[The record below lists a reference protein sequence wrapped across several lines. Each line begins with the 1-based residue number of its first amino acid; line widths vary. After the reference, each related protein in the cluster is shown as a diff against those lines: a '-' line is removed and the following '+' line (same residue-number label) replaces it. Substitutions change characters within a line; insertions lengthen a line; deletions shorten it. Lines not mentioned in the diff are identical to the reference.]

1 MAEIQEQGA
10 ISPKKIDIN
19 RIIIIGL
26 SRWYWVVSSI
36 TICLFAA
43 YINLRYTPNTY
54 QTATTIKLE
63 DKKSALADL
72 LSSASGTNAADPVQT
87 ESYILKSQTLIERT
101 LKSLNYSVAFYKKG
115 AVLLSETYP
124 YQPYQIDILS
134 IDNIN
139 GVYPAY
145 TIEPIN
151 NDSFLLSY
159 LHANKN
165 VKVRYGYNQVITY
178 EDLKFRIHKPLNTT
192 GAYIFRFNNARAL
205 MGRVRNNLIVNEV
218 SRGSN
223 ILLITLTD
231 NNFNFAAD
239 FLNELTHEYQSYNQE
254 LRTQSATQTL
264 QFIDN
269 QLDDLAIKVNSSQT
283 ALADYQKD
291 KGMINVSDASSLAIS
306 QLTSFESQ
314 KSLLEI
320 QSLAIN
326 QLERQV
332 NAGKGQISYNF
343 NVEGASDPLLIGLVG
358 QYNSVISE
366 KAEKELTYKPTS
378 TVIAAINQKLI
389 EIQQSILSNIASTR
403 KRIASTIAYLNNQ
416 VSTTNGSIHTLP
428 NVQKNIIKLT
438 RDFNI
443 NEKVFT
449 YLMEKKLE
457 TQVNRA
463 SLLPGSTVVEKA
475 TPNERPIAPVRNKTY
490 MFAFAIGLLIPVL
503 LIILI
508 RLFNPY
514 INSIQTVEELSNT
527 PVLGII
533 RRYPGKID
541 PFNRQLLSTVKLRTV
556 FAESVRAVRTSLS
569 FMAKDMGAQV
579 IGVTSEIAG
588 EGKSFVSINLAI
600 TLSYL
605 DKRVVV
611 IGTDLRRSKLH
622 LTFDISN
629 KTGLSTYLDGKST
642 LPEVIHKSKLNYL
655 DFIPSGPVPTNPSEM
670 LHSKTMH
677 DLIVMLKD
685 KYDYI
690 FLDNAPVG
698 LVSDAMPLLK
708 QCDINLFV
716 IRGGISKLSSVAL
729 ADSLRSELRLDNLVM
744 VVNGFKEDAI
754 YDNYYVSNKRKY
766 DGYYGTYNLSSGYY
780 TDEEVQQ
787 PWWKF
792 WKKS

>member
-1 MAEIQEQGA
+1 MIELKDQGSVA
-10 ISPKKIDIN
+10 PKKIDIN

-72 LSSASGTNAADPVQT
+72 LSSANGSTATDPIQT
-87 ESYILKSQTLIERT
+87 ESYILKSKAIIERT
-101 LKSLNYSVAFYKKG
+101 LKRLDYNIAYFKKG

-124 YQPYQIDILS
+124 FQPYQISILS
-134 IDNIN
+134 IDNMN
-139 GVYPAY
+139 GIYPSY
-145 TIEPIN
+145 MIEPISDN
-151 NDSFLLSY
+151 IFALSFV
-159 LHANKN
+159 HANKN
-165 VKVRYGYNQVITY
+165 IRQLYRYNQVIRY
-178 EDLKFRIHKPLNTT
+178 EDLSFKVKKPAVLS
-192 GAYIFRFNNARAL
+192 GSYIFRFNNMRNL
-205 MGRVRNNLIVNEV
+205 VGRVRSNLQVVEV

-223 ILLITLTD
+223 ILLISLAD
-231 NNFNFAAD
+231 NNFNFATD
-239 FLNELTHEYQSYNQE
+239 FLNTLTKEYQSYNQE
-254 LRTQSATQTL
+254 LRTESATKTL
-264 QFIDN
+264 EFIDQ
-269 QLDDLAIKVNSSQT
+269 QLNDLAGKVNASQT
-283 ALADYQKD
+283 ALADYQKE
-291 KGMINVSDASSLAIS
+291 KGMINVSDASARAIN
-306 QLTSFESQ
+306 QLSTYESQ
-314 KSLLEI
+314 KSVLEI
-320 QSLAIN
+320 QNLAIN

-332 NAGKGQISYNF
+332 NMGKGQISYNF
-343 NVEGASDPLLIGLVG
+343 NVEGASDPLLLSLVS
-358 QYNSVISE
+358 QYNNAITE
-366 KAEKELTYKPTS
+366 KTEKELIYKPAS
-378 TVIAAINQKLI
+378 TVINSLNQKLL
-389 EIQQSILSNIASTR
+389 EIQKSIFTNIASTR
-403 KRIASTIAYLNNQ
+403 KRINTTITYLNAQ
-416 VSTTNGSIHTLP
+416 IETINGSIHTLP
-428 NVQKNIIKLT
+428 NVEKNIVSLT
-438 RDFNI
+438 RTFNI

-457 TQVNRA
+457 TQVSRA
-463 SLLPGSTVVEKA
+463 SLLPGSTVVESA
-475 TPNERPIAPVRNKTY
+475 VPNEAPIAPVRNKTY

-508 RLFNPY
+508 RIFNPY

-605 DKRVVV
+605 DKRVIV

-642 LPEVIHKSKLNYL
+642 LTEVIHKSKLNYL

-677 DLIVMLKD
+677 ELIVLLKD
-685 KYDYI
+685 KYDFI

-716 IRGGISKLSSVAL
+716 IRGGVSKLSSVAL

-780 TDEEVQQ
+780 TDEEIQQ
-787 PWWKF
+787 PWYKF

>member
-1 MAEIQEQGA
+1 MAEIHDQVT
-10 ISPKKIDIN
+10 SPPKKIDIN

-54 QTATTIKLE
+54 QVATTIKLE

-72 LSSASGTNAADPVQT
+72 LSSASGSSASDPIQT
-87 ESYILKSQTLIERT
+87 ESYIIKSKTIIERT
-101 LKSLNYSVAFYKKG
+101 LKTLNYDVAFYKKG

-124 YQPYQIDILS
+124 YKPYQIDIIS
-134 IDNIN
+134 IDNVI
-139 GVYPAY
+139 GVYPSY
-145 TIEPIN
+145 TIEPVGPN
-151 NDSFLLSY
+151 SFTLSY
-159 LHANKN
+159 IRDNKN
-165 VKVRYGYNQVITY
+165 VKHQYNYEQIISY
-178 EDLKFRIHKPLNTT
+178 EDLKFKVEKPAVTS
-192 GAYIFRFNNARAL
+192 GAYIFRFTNMPAL
-205 MGRVRNNLIVNEV
+205 YGRVRSNLAVTEV

-223 ILLITLTD
+223 ILLISLSD
-231 NNFNFAAD
+231 NNYNFATD
-239 FLNELTHEYQSYNQE
+239 FLNMLTKEYQSYNQE
-254 LRTQSATQTL
+254 LKTQSATKTL
-264 QFIDN
+264 EFIDS
-269 QLDDLAIKVNSSQT
+269 QLSGLAEQVNKSQT
-283 ALADYQKD
+283 NLANYQKD
-291 KGMINVSDASSLAIS
+291 NGMINVSEASSKAIS
-306 QLTSFESQ
+306 QLTSFEAQ
-314 KSLLEI
+314 KNILDI
-320 QSLAIN
+320 QNLAIN
-326 QLERQV
+326 QLEQQV
-332 NAGKGQISYNF
+332 TAGKGQVTYNF
-343 NVEGASDPLLIGLVG
+343 NVEGASDPLLLNLIS
-358 QYNSVISE
+358 QYNTIITERV
-366 KAEKELTYKPTS
+366 EKEVTYKPTS
-378 TVIAAINQKLI
+378 STILLLNQKLA
-389 EIQQSILSNIASTR
+389 ETQQAIFANIKSTR
-403 KRIASTIAYLNNQ
+403 KRINTTIAYLNTQ
-416 VSTTNGSIHTLP
+416 IATTNGSIHTLP
-428 NVQKNIIKLT
+428 NIEKNIVGLMRT
-438 RDFNI
+438 FNI

-449 YLMEKKLE
+449 FLMEKKLE
-457 TQVNRA
+457 TQVNRS
-463 SLLPGSTVVEKA
+463 SLLPGSTVVEYA
-475 TPNERPIAPVRNKTY
+475 VPNESPIAPVRNKTY
-490 MFAFAIGLLIPVL
+490 LFAFAIGLLIPVI

-605 DKRVVV
+605 DKRVIV

-642 LPEVIHKSKLNYL
+642 LAEVIHKSKLNYL

-670 LHSKTMH
+670 LHSKAMH
-677 DLIVMLKD
+677 DLIITLRD
-685 KYDYI
+685 KYDFI

>member
-1 MAEIQEQGA
+1 MAEIQDQVA
-10 ISPKKIDIN
+10 VAPKKIDIN
-19 RIIIIGL
+19 RIIVIGL

-54 QTATTIKLE
+54 QTTTTIKLE

-72 LSSASGTNAADPVQT
+72 LSTASGTNAADPVQT
-87 ESYILKSQTLIERT
+87 ESYILKSKTLIERT
-101 LKSLNYSVAFYKKG
+101 LKSLNYNVSFYKKG

-134 IDNIN
+134 IDKEN
-139 GVYPAY
+139 GIYPSY
-145 TIEPIN
+145 TIEPLN
-151 NDSFLLSY
+151 GNSFILSY
-159 LHANKN
+159 THDNKN
-165 VKVRYGYNQVITY
+165 IRAKYNFDQVIKY
-178 EDLKFRIHKPLNTT
+178 EDLRFRVVKPLNIN
-192 GAYIFRFNNARAL
+192 GAYIFRFNNTRNL
-205 MGRVRNNLIVNEV
+205 MNRVHNSLVVTEV

-223 ILLITLTD
+223 ILLITLSD
-231 NNFNFAAD
+231 NNYNFATD
-239 FLNELTHEYQSYNQE
+239 FLNELTKEYQAYNRE

-269 QLDDLAIKVNSSQT
+269 QLNDLAGKVNSSQT

-291 KGMINVSDASSLAIS
+291 KGMINVSDASSRAIT

-314 KSLLEI
+314 KNILEI
-320 QSLAIN
+320 QNLAIN

-343 NVEGASDPLLIGLVG
+343 NVEGATDPLLISLVA
-358 QYNSVISE
+358 QYNGIVSE
-366 KAEKELTYKPTS
+366 KAQKELTYKPTS
-378 TVIAAINQKLI
+378 PTITALNQRLL
-389 EIQQSILSNIASTR
+389 ETQQSILSNITSTR
-403 KRIASTIAYLNNQ
+403 KRIATTIGYLNSQ
-416 VSTTNGSIHTLP
+416 VATINGSIHTLP
-428 NVQKNIIKLT
+428 NVEKNIVSLT
-438 RDFNI
+438 RNFNI

-457 TQVNRA
+457 TQVNRS
-463 SLLPGSTVVEKA
+463 SLLPGSDVVEKA
-475 TPNERPIAPVRNKTY
+475 VPNETPIAPVRNKTY
-490 MFAFAIGLLIPVL
+490 MFAFAIGLLIPVV

-514 INSIQTVEELSNT
+514 INSIQTVEELSTT

-605 DKRVVV
+605 DKRVIV

-642 LPEVIHKSKLNYL
+642 LTEVIHKSKLNYL

-780 TDEEVQQ
+780 TDEEIQH

-792 WKKS
+792 WKKA

>member
-1 MAEIQEQGA
+1 MAEIQNPGA
-10 ISPKKIDIN
+10 VAPKKIDIN

-72 LSSASGTNAADPVQT
+72 LSTASGSSATDPVQT
-87 ESYILKSQTLIERT
+87 ESYIIKSKALLERT
-101 LKSLNYSVAFYKKG
+101 LKSLNYAVAFYKKG

-124 YQPYQIDILS
+124 YQPYQIDIIS
-134 IDNIN
+134 IDDIN
-139 GVYPAY
+139 GIYPAY
-145 TIEPIN
+145 TIEPYN
-151 NDSFLLSY
+151 NNSFWLSY
-159 LHANKN
+159 IHDNKN
-165 VKVRYGYNQVITY
+165 IRQRYNYDQVVRY
-178 EDLKFRIHKPLNTT
+178 EDLKFKIHKPLNIS
-192 GAYIFRFNNARAL
+192 GSYIFRFNNMRNL
-205 MGRVRNNLIVNEV
+205 LGRVHNNLQVTEV

-223 ILLITLTD
+223 ILLITLSD
-231 NNFNFAAD
+231 NNYNFATD
-239 FLNELTHEYQSYNQE
+239 FLNGLTSEYQSYNQE
-254 LRTQSATQTL
+254 LRSQSATKTIE
-264 QFIDN
+264 FIDN
-269 QLDDLAIKVNSSQT
+269 QLNQMAGQVDTSQS
-283 ALADYQKD
+283 ALANYQKN
-291 KGMINVSDASSLAIS
+291 KGMLSVSDASSRAITE
-306 QLTSFESQ
+306 LTNYESQ
-314 KSLLEI
+314 KNILEI
-320 QSLAIN
+320 QNLAIN
-326 QLERQV
+326 QLEQQV
-332 NAGKGQISYNF
+332 NAGKGKISYNF
-343 NVEGASDPLLIGLVG
+343 NVEGATDPLLLSLVS
-358 QYNSVISE
+358 QYNGIITERTE
-366 KAEKELTYKPTS
+366 KGIIYNQNSP
-378 TVIAAINQKLI
+378 IINALNAKLI
-389 EIQQSILSNIASTR
+389 ETQQSILTNIASTR
-403 KRIASTIAYLNNQ
+403 RRISTTIAYLDKQ
-416 VSTTNGSIHTLP
+416 VAIVNSNIHTLP
-428 NVQKNIIKLT
+428 NVEKNIVSLT
-438 RDFNI
+438 RTFNI
-443 NEKVFT
+443 KEKVFT

-457 TQVNRA
+457 TQVNRS

-475 TPNERPIAPVRNKTY
+475 VPNEAPIAPVRNKTY

-569 FMAKDMGAQV
+569 FIAKDTGAQV

-605 DKRVVV
+605 DKRVIV

-642 LPEVIHKSKLNYL
+642 LSEVIHKSKLNYL

-670 LHSKTMH
+670 LHSKAMH
-677 DLIVMLKD
+677 DLIELLKD
-685 KYDYI
+685 KYDFV

-744 VVNGFKEDAI
+744 VINGFKEDAI

-780 TDEEVQQ
+780 TDEEIQQ
-787 PWWKF
+787 PWYKF

>member
-1 MAEIQEQGA
+1 MAEIQDPGA
-10 ISPKKIDIN
+10 ATPKKIDIN
-19 RIIIIGL
+19 RIIVIGL

-54 QTATTIKLE
+54 QTSTTIKLE
-63 DKKSALADL
+63 EKKSALADL
-72 LSSASGTNAADPVQT
+72 LSTASGSNVSDPVQT
-87 ESYILKSQTLIERT
+87 ESYILKSKTLIERT
-101 LKSLNYSVAFYKKG
+101 FKSLNYTVAFYKKG
-115 AVLLSETYP
+115 SVLLAETYP
-124 YQPYQIDILS
+124 YKPYQIDILS
-134 IDNIN
+134 IDDIN
-139 GVYPAY
+139 GVYPTY
-145 TIEPIN
+145 TIEPN
-151 NDSFLLSY
+151 NAQSYFLSY
-159 LHANKN
+159 VHNNKSLRQ
-165 VKVRYGYNQVITY
+165 KYDYGQVIGY
-178 EDLKFRIHKPLNTT
+178 EDLRFKVAKPSSPVGT
-192 GAYIFRFNNARAL
+192 YIFRFNNTRNL
-205 MGRVRNNLIVNEV
+205 VGRVHNNLQVTEV

-223 ILLITLTD
+223 ILLISLSD
-231 NNFNFAAD
+231 NNYNFATD
-239 FLNELTHEYQSYNQE
+239 FLNTLTKEYIFYNQE
-254 LRTQSATQTL
+254 LRTQSATQTIH
-264 QFIDN
+264 FIDE
-269 QLDDLAIKVNSSQT
+269 QLADLSGKVDQSQN
-283 ALADYQKD
+283 ALASYQKD
-291 KGMINVSDASSLAIS
+291 KGMITVSDASTLAIG

-314 KSLLEI
+314 KNLLEI
-320 QSLAIN
+320 QNLAIN
-326 QLERQV
+326 QLAAQV
-332 NAGKGQISYNF
+332 NAAKGQVSYNF
-343 NVEGASDPLLIGLVG
+343 NVEGASDPLLLNLVS
-358 QYNSVISE
+358 QYNFIITEIGE
-366 KAEKELTYKPTS
+366 KSKVYAAASS
-378 TVIAAINQKLI
+378 TMVSLNKRLQ
-389 EIQQSILSNIASTR
+389 ETQQSILTNIDLTR
-403 KRIASTIAYLNNQ
+403 KRIDATIAYLNERIE
-416 VSTTNGSIHTLP
+416 VINGSIHSLP
-428 NVQKNIIKLT
+428 NVEKNIVSLT
-438 RDFNI
+438 RTFNI

-457 TQVNRA
+457 TQVNRS
-463 SLLPGSTVVEKA
+463 SLLPGSTVVEPA
-475 TPNERPIAPVRNKTY
+475 APNETPIAPVRNKTY
-490 MFAFAIGLLIPVL
+490 LFAFAIGLLIPVL

-514 INSIQTVEELSNT
+514 IKSIQTVEELSNT

-611 IGTDLRRSKLH
+611 IGADLRRSKLH

-642 LPEVIHKSKLNYL
+642 LADVIHKSKLNYL

-670 LHSKTMH
+670 LHSKMMH
-677 DLIVMLKD
+677 DLITTLKD
-685 KYDYI
+685 KYDFI

-716 IRGGISKLSSVAL
+716 IRGGISKLSAVAL

-744 VVNGFKEDAI
+744 VINGFKEDAI

-780 TDEEVQQ
+780 TDEEIQQ